1 MDSGHRYFSTTG
13 RDPQNAKSMIWK
25 IKWNFPVLCFFKSM
39 GKEIFNGF
47 DMFGFVCA
55 IEMSIYLVKFVSAT
69 TVSLIAVVADE
80 NNKDKIQLFY

>member
-1 MDSGHRYFSTTG
+1 
-13 RDPQNAKSMIWK
+13 
-25 IKWNFPVLCFFKSM
+25 M